1 MKYIISILI
10 LLISTPSFSDDK
22 FSEFISNLIPGEGV
36 TESSIELDGHDL
48 SKDPE
53 INILAVRDIDYSEFS
68 NLFTQ
73 FGITSQTIGN
83 YGREILNL
91 GFGLRNLNQEKS
103 LMYGLN
109 VFLDNDFEAQHNR
122 ASIGFELKGSML
134 DFTANRY
141 QALNG
146 HQEYNGVQE
155 QVLSGHTF
163 NLASQIPYSP
173 WAKINWQNYTW
184 DNEKSAE
191 NTEGNTLAIETY
203 VTPSLQLIAKKDFSD
218 NTGVDDEKSYTLVY
232 VYPPIEANSMLDG
245 FSGLAF
251 EKENMENK
259 LREKVR
265 RENNLT
271 VEIQGAVVVTS
282 K

>member
-1 MKYIISILI
+1 MKHLILI
-10 LLISTPSFSDDK
+10 MTLLTTAAISNDK
-22 FSEFISNLIPGEGV
+22 ISNFVSNLIPGEGV
-36 TESSIELDGHDL
+36 TESSIKLNDDNP
-48 SKDPE
+48 SKDPQ
-53 INILAVRDIDYSEFS
+53 INILAVRDINYSEFS

-73 FGITSQTIGN
+73 FGVTSQKINN

-109 VFLDNDFEAQHNR
+109 VFWDNDFEAQHNR

>member
-1 MKYIISILI
+1 MRI
-10 LLISTPSFSDDK
+10 
-22 FSEFISNLIPGEGV
+22 NL
-36 TESSIELDGHDL
+36 T
-48 SKDPE
+48 
-53 INILAVRDIDYSEFS
+53 
-68 NLFTQ
+68 
-73 FGITSQTIGN
+73 
-83 YGREILNL
+83 
-91 GFGLRNLNQEKS
+91 
-103 LMYGLN
+103 
-109 VFLDNDFEAQHNR
+109 
-122 ASIGFELKGSML
+122 
-134 DFTANRY
+134 
-141 QALNG
+141 
-146 HQEYNGVQE
+146 
-155 QVLSGHTF
+155 
-163 NLASQIPYSP
+163 SQIPYSP

-245 FSGLAF
+245 FSDLAF
-251 EKENMENK
+251 EKENMEKK

>member
-1 MKYIISILI
+1 MTLLTTAAISNDK
-10 LLISTPSFSDDK
+10 ISNFV
-22 FSEFISNLIPGEGV
+22 SNLIPGEGV
-36 TESSIELDGHDL
+36 TESSIKLNDDNP
-48 SKDPE
+48 SKDPQ
-53 INILAVRDIDYSEFS
+53 INILAVRDINYSEFS

-73 FGITSQTIGN
+73 FGVTSQKINN

-109 VFLDNDFEAQHNR
+109 VFWDNDFEAQHNR

>member
-1 MKYIISILI
+1 MRYIALI
-10 LLISTPSFSDDK
+10 LTFLITTSSFSEDK
-22 FSEFISNLIPGEGV
+22 LSEFVSNLIPGEGI
-36 TESSIELDGHDL
+36 TESSIKLDGDDL
-48 SKDPE
+48 SEDPQ
-53 INILAVRDIDYSEFS
+53 INILAVRDINYTEFS

-73 FGITSQTIGN
+73 FGATSQKIN
-83 YGREILNL
+83 NFSREILNL
-91 GFGLRNLNQEKS
+91 GFGLRNLNQDKS
-103 LMYGLN
+103 LMYGFN
-109 VFLDNDFEAQHNR
+109 VFWDNDFEAQHNR
-122 ASIGFELKGSML
+122 ASIGLELKGSMIDL
-134 DFTANRY
+134 TANSY
-141 QALNG
+141 HALNNQ
-146 HQEYNGVQE
+146 QEVNGVKE
-155 QVLSGHTF
+155 QVLSGYTF

-203 VTPSLQLIAKKDFSD
+203 VTPSFQLIAKKDFSD
-218 NTGVDDEKSYTLVY
+218 NTGVDDTKSYRFVY
-232 VYPPIEANSMLDG
+232 VYPPIEVNSMLDG
-245 FSGLAF
+245 FSDSAF
-251 EKENMENK
+251 EKENMEKK

>member
-1 MKYIISILI
+1 MTLLTTAAISNDK
-10 LLISTPSFSDDK
+10 ISNFV
-22 FSEFISNLIPGEGV
+22 SNLIPGEGV
-36 TESSIELDGHDL
+36 TESSIKLNDDNP
-48 SKDPE
+48 SKDPQ
-53 INILAVRDIDYSEFS
+53 INILAVRDINYSEFS

-73 FGITSQTIGN
+73 FGATSQTIGN
-83 YGREILNL
+83 YGREIFNL
-91 GFGLRNLNQEKS
+91 GFGLRNLNQDKS
-103 LMYGLN
+103 LMYGVN
-109 VFLDNDFEAQHNR
+109 AFWDNDFEAQHNR

-141 QALNG
+141 QALSG
-146 HQEYNGVQE
+146 HQEYKGVKE
-155 QVLSGHTF
+155 QVLSGHTI

-191 NTEGNTLAIETY
+191 NTEGNTFAIETY
-203 VTPSLQLIAKKDFSD
+203 VTHSLQLIAKKDFSV